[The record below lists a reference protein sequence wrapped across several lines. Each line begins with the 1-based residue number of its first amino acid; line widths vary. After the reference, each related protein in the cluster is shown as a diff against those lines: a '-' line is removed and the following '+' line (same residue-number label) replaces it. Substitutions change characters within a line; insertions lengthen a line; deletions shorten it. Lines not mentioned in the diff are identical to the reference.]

1 VPVGEVACM
10 LYVHLVYFGA
20 KLRHKEK
27 ARNCMVWSWF
37 GPTTC
42 KIDFTL
48 EVFVWN
54 NGKKRFSRKF
64 ALPSY
69 SLLARLA
76 VEQATVFKPSMSW
89 MCGMSQSGK
98 QVLS

>member
-1 VPVGEVACM
+1 MRWQLCYVPVYSVTTLHSEFSVLCVPVGEVACEAM

-27 ARNCMVWSWF
+27 ARNCMVWSWY

-48 EVFVWN
+48 GFCME
-54 NGKKRFSRKF
+54 
-64 ALPSY
+64 
-69 SLLARLA
+69 
-76 VEQATVFKPSMSW
+76 
-89 MCGMSQSGK
+89 
-98 QVLS
+98 